1 LFYKIYFH
9 ITIPS
14 KLQIRNTL
22 RKKIIYY
29 WSPFLSPIATCKA
42 VINSA
47 GSLMQFGTNYQSFIL
62 NFFGEFNQ
70 FDQEI
75 KKKKI
80 KFIGFYNLYI
90 AKFLPYKGKIKSR
103 FSFFM
108 IFLLGFFPLIKILK
122 ENKPDFLIIHLI
134 TSLPLILLLFFN
146 FDTKFILRISGYPRM
161 NFFRKF
167 LWKLAF
173 KKIYK
178 VTCPTQST
186 LSYIKSL
193 NIISDNKVGLLYDP
207 IINVAE
213 INIKKKKIIHQNK
226 DYFLAVGRLTKQKDF
241 VFLCRAFKEII
252 KKNKNIKVL
261 IAGTGEDKKKISKY
275 LKINNLDQN
284 ISLIGHIENIFPYF
298 VNAKAFILTSL
309 WEDPGFVLVEAAFSR
324 TLILTNNSKPGP
336 DELIKNNYNG
346 IVYKQGDIN
355 DFQLKFDK
363 ILNLKNINT
372 LKINSL
378 KSIKKFTLFSHYRQ
392 IKNLILDGAL

>member
-1 LFYKIYFH
+1 MFYKIYFH
-9 ITIPS
+9 ITIPPE
-14 KLQIRNTL
+14 LQIRNTL
-22 RKKIIYY
+22 SKKIIYY

-47 GSLMQFGTNYQSFIL
+47 GSLMQFETNYQCYIF

-80 KFIGFYNLYI
+80 KFLDLYNFSI
-90 AKFLPYKGKIKSR
+90 AKFLPYKGKIQSR
-103 FSFFM
+103 FSFVM
-108 IFLLGFFPLIKILK
+108 IFLLGFFPLIKLLK
-122 ENKPDFLIIHLI
+122 KNRPDFLIIHLI
-134 TSLPLILLLFFN
+134 TSLPLIILLFFN
-146 FDTKFILRISGYPRM
+146 FDTKFILRISGYPKM
-161 NFFRKF
+161 NLFRKF

-193 NIISDNKVGLLYDP
+193 NIISEKKISLLYDP

-213 INIKKKKIIHQNK
+213 VNNKKKEFIHQDK

-241 VFLCRAFKEII
+241 IFLCKAFKKLI
-252 KKNKNIKVL
+252 KKDKDIKVL
-261 IAGTGEDKKKISKY
+261 IAGTGEDEKKISNY
-275 LKINNLDQN
+275 LKINGLDQN
-284 ISLIGHIENIFPYF
+284 IILIGYVENIFPYF

-324 TLILTNNSKPGP
+324 TLILSNNSKPGAN
-336 DELIKNNYNG
+336 ELIKNNYNG
-346 IVYKQGDIN
+346 LVYKQGDIN
-355 DFQLKFDK
+355 DFHSKFEE
-363 ILNLKNINT
+363 IYNLKNVNT

-378 KSIKKFTLFSHYRQ
+378 KNIKKFTLFSHYQQ
-392 IKNLILDGAL
+392 IKKLILEREM